1 MKKEAKAA
9 DVLLLIVAGIWG
21 FTFVTVQNAVSFL
34 EPHAFNTI
42 RFSIAALLL
51 IIWLLLFNRSQLKE
65 VHKYSIKAGII
76 LGVFLFIGYSF
87 QTIGLVYTT
96 SSKAGFITGLSVI
109 LVPLFLFIFYQT
121 KLTANNIIGA
131 LSATV
136 GLYLLT
142 LANAVSV
149 NIGDLYVFICAI
161 GFALQIIFTGKYTSS
176 YPTLLLTIIQLAT
189 VSILSFLASFLFE
202 NTTNNF
208 QLSILYQKE
217 VWFALLITSVFATAL
232 AFIIQ
237 TGVQK
242 YTTSTRVALI
252 FAMEPVFAAITA
264 YFYNQERL
272 LSSAWIGCALILAG
286 MILAEIPFRKRMKL
300 TKQKVRHLNE

>member
-189 VSILSFLASFLFE
+189 VSILSFAASFLFE